1 MYSTPL
7 RIVLATAFSSLCM
20 AQTGE
25 LGVVGGYGWYQNPSI
40 TNPPDSG
47 RAGFPPHAALGVV
60 FGEDRFRYLG
70 GEFRWLLR
78 FGGPQLQSNGITV
91 ATPGYTN
98 AITYDFLF
106 HMAPRESRVRPFV
119 AAGAGIKV
127 YTGSFQDLTQS
138 LSRLAV
144 LKSVTQ
150 VEPAISAGAGLKFL
164 LPAHMQLRLDFRA
177 IMTPLPNDVIRP
189 IGPSTRIHGWVYDF
203 VPLGG
208 ISYVF

>member
-7 RIVLATAFSSLCM
+7 RIVLAAAFSSLCM
-20 AQTGE
+20 GQTWE
-25 LGVVGGYGWYQNPSI
+25 LGAVGGYGWYQNPSI
-40 TNPPDSG
+40 TNPPDSV
-47 RAGFPPHAALGVV
+47 RAGFPPRAALGVV

-70 GEFRWLLR
+70 GEFRWLIR
-78 FGGPQLQSNGITV
+78 FGGPQLQSSGITV
-91 ATPGYTN
+91 ATPGHTN

-106 HMAPRESRVRPFV
+106 HMTRRESRIRPFV

-127 YTGSFQDLTQS
+127 YTGSFQDLTQP

-144 LKSVTQ
+144 LRSVTQ

-164 LPAHMQLRLDFRA
+164 LAEHIQLRLDFRTL
-177 IMTPLPNDVIRP
+177 MTPLPNDVIRP
-189 IGPSTRIHGWVYDF
+189 IGLSTRIHGWVYDF
-203 VPLGG
+203 VPLAG